1 MDGLLLFAHGARDPD
16 WARPFTEVARRIAL
30 QRPEL
35 PLALAYLEF
44 MQPGLEEAAQQ
55 LAAHGCSRIHIV
67 PMFLGT
73 GGHVRRDIPPLIE
86 RLTQQFGSTVEWL
99 LHPAL
104 GDQDRVMQAMTD
116 ASLAWLDQSA
126 EQGS

>member
-44 MQPGLEEAAQQ
+44 MQPGLEAAAQQ
-55 LAAHGCSRIHIV
+55 LAARGCRRIHIV

-86 RLTQQFGSTVEWL
+86 RLTEQFGATTEWL

-116 ASLAWLDQSA
+116 ASLAWLDQA
-126 EQGS
+126 GEQGS